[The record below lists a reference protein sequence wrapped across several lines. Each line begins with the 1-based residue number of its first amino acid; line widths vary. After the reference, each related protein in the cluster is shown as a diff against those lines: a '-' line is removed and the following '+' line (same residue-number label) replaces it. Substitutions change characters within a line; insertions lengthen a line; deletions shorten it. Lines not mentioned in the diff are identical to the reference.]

1 MTTQAKE
8 IKKPL
13 TVTQY
18 EFYKTKDNPMTDA
31 QVMKIHGFNNASFNA
46 WKKENNLVGKNYGL
60 QGKAPVKVVKIQEE
74 PVAEV
79 LREKR
84 VDPARLFGN
93 KQAKERLSG
102 FKVESE
108 PTPEVEEK
116 QPDTH
121 ERYEQFSVE
130 EIETIGALSVGEP
143 SIVNINSNKP
153 AGMERV
159 EIPES
164 LLLKQENEKLK
175 AHIASLEDRHVKE
188 SQLIDE
194 LRRDVKDANKERYV
208 EIERGDEWRTKARNF
223 ERELDKV
230 KQEHS
235 IKVSNLENEVKRL
248 DQALQLHAE
257 DETLLFLTMQKA
269 VQMRSRVTESVEEGG
284 RSTWI

>member
-1 MTTQAKE
+1 M
-8 IKKPL
+8 
-13 TVTQY
+13 
-18 EFYKTKDNPMTDA
+18 
-31 QVMKIHGFNNASFNA
+31 
-46 WKKENNLVGKNYGL
+46 
-60 QGKAPVKVVKIQEE
+60 
-74 PVAEV
+74 
-79 LREKR
+79 
-84 VDPARLFGN
+84 
-93 KQAKERLSG
+93 
-102 FKVESE
+102 
-108 PTPEVEEK
+108 
-116 QPDTH
+116 
-121 ERYEQFSVE
+121 
-130 EIETIGALSVGEP
+130 
-143 SIVNINSNKP
+143 NINNDKP
-153 AGMERV
+153 AVMERI

-175 AHIASLEDRHVKE
+175 AHIASLEDRQVQE

-235 IKVSNLENEVKRL
+235 IKVSNLENEVQRL
-248 DQALQLHAE
+248 DQALHLHAE